1 MSKLISDEY
10 RAQNAEKHE
19 TSEVYGADNAHRWVK
34 MVNALT
40 WEYETFS
47 VLDYGCGKGN
57 LARMMTKM
65 PIHNYDPAI
74 PEFSATPAP
83 DDIVICTDVMEHVE
97 PDCLD
102 AVIDDLKRV
111 TNIVLVVNISL
122 QPSLKHMPDGSNAHL
137 IVEDIE
143 FWMTKFLKYFDLS
156 SVNGENGKE
165 MTMVLFK
172 RVEH

>member
-1 MSKLISDEY
+1 MKITDEY
-10 RAQNAEKHE
+10 RKLNEQLHE
-19 TSEVYGADNAHRWVK
+19 NPEYGANNAHRWVK
-34 MVNALT
+34 IINDLT

-65 PIHNYDPAI
+65 PVKSYDPAM

-83 DDIVICTDVMEHVE
+83 EDIVICTDVMEHIE

-102 AVIDDLKRV
+102 NVIEDLKRV

-122 QPSLKHMPDGSNAHL
+122 RPAKKVLADGRNAHL

-143 FWMTKFLKYFDLS
+143 FWMAKFLKFFDLQ
-156 SVNGENGKE
+156 SVNGTNGKE
-165 MTMVLFK
+165 VTMVLFK